1 MVDNMTAALIG
12 LCILALIVIAFF
24 AVFRG
29 RGKVQI
35 DTKFGKLKA
44 EGKNPPPPTT
54 IPAGVKVKD
63 ANAGGSLIAH
73 SSSEGGVDAEGAK
86 AKGDIHAT
94 HTPGDPPPK
103 T

>member
-1 MVDNMTAALIG
+1 MVDTTTATLIG

-24 AVFRG
+24 TVFRG

-44 EGKNPPPPTT
+44 EGENPPPATT

-63 ANAGGSLIAH
+63 TTAGGSLIAH

-86 AKGDIHAT
+86 AKGEIRAT
-94 HTPGDPPPK
+94 HSPGDPPPK